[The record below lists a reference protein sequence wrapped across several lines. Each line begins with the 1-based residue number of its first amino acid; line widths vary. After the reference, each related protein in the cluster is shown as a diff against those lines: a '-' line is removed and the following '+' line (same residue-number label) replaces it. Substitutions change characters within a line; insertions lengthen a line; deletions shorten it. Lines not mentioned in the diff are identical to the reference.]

1 MEVTGR
7 FFIKTRE
14 NQLVCL
20 ISFYQRKRH
29 YYCMLNCS
37 LWFPCHSYIHRGLKY
52 MSNCTSLLYL
62 SLIFQHFEMKYL
74 YSYLII
80 FQRKSYYSLQPSKYK
95 VHILQ
100 VIISYFHKKIR
111 NIKKHNIHNF
121 FEMGSEI
128 HFSQK
133 YKWLWLFVLVK
144 RPLISHHNIVLTCS
158 KAFAVVNSF

>member
-20 ISFYQRKRH
+20 ISFYQRKCH
-29 YYCMLNCS
+29 YYCMLNFS
-37 LWFPCHSYIHRGLKY
+37 LWLPCHSYIHRGLKY

-62 SLIFQHFEMKYL
+62 SLIFQNFEMKYL

-80 FQRKSYYSLQPSKYK
+80 FPRKSYFVFLTIFFKPSKYK

-111 NIKKHNIHNF
+111 NIKNTT
-121 FEMGSEI
+121 
-128 HFSQK
+128 
-133 YKWLWLFVLVK
+133 YLKWAVK
-144 RPLISHHNIVLTCS
+144 SISV
-158 KAFAVVNSF
+158 